1 MSDRDYYE
9 ILGLTPRADG
19 AMVDQAYWHL
29 ARKYQQLGATNAR
42 AQYMLDEL
50 NEAYGVLGTPRLRHQ
65 YDAFRDDVLVTAGM
79 IQPVRSK
86 PGKRAQDKGQAEA
99 REFAMPRLSLRHW
112 KLYLAAAAMGAL
124 AITGAWLGLSVVI
137 VAAALLLA
145 GGLAAA
151 PSVIARLASIQL
163 QVPSVSMP
171 SMQMPSVSMPS
182 MQAPRLN
189 LPTIPNLAN
198 LPDVQVPGLRDLAL
212 TGPARDEPMD
222 ADELRMSTAATI
234 ARWRKSVG
242 LRPPEPVGGPAGG
255 IPDHTLVDI
264 VSSEHEVATDGE
276 PLNAVMDIL
285 RGAGR
290 RPEP

>member
-86 PGKRAQDKGQAEA
+86 PGKRAPDSGQAQD
-99 REFAMPRLSLRHW
+99 REFSMPKLSLRHW
-112 KLYLAAAAMGAL
+112 KLYLAAAAMGVL
-124 AITGAWLGLSVVI
+124 AITGAWLGLSVLI

-151 PSVIARLASIQL
+151 PSVIGRLASIRL
-163 QVPSVSMP
+163 EVGMP

-189 LPTIPNLAN
+189 LPAMPNLAN
-198 LPDVQVPGLRDLAL
+198 LPEVQVPGLRDLTL
-212 TGPARDEPMD
+212 TGPSRDEPMD

-242 LRPPEPVGGPAGG
+242 LRPPEPAEGMAGG
-255 IPDHTLVDI
+255 VPDHTLVDI

-285 RGAGR
+285 RGASR
-290 RPEP
+290 RPGP

>member
-29 ARKYQQLGATNAR
+29 ARKYQQLGTTNAR
-42 AQYMLDEL
+42 ALYLLDEL

-86 PGKRAQDKGQAEA
+86 PKKRAQNQAERA
-99 REFAMPRLSLRHW
+99 GHEFTMPKLSLRHW
-112 KLYLAAAAMGAL
+112 KLYAAAAAMGTL
-124 AITGAWLGLSVVI
+124 AITGAWLGMSVMI
-137 VAAALLLA
+137 VVAALLLA
-145 GGLAAA
+145 AGIAAV

-163 QVPSVSMP
+163 QVPSVSIP

-182 MQAPRLN
+182 VQAPRLN
-189 LPTIPNLAN
+189 LPTMPNLAN
-198 LPDVQVPGLRDLAL
+198 LPDVQVPGLRGVAL
-212 TGPARDEPMD
+212 TGPTRDQPMD

-242 LRPPEPVGGPAGG
+242 LRPAEPADA
-255 IPDHTLVDI
+255 IPSGAPDRTLVDI

-285 RGAGR
+285 RGANR
-290 RPEP
+290 RPES